1 MTAIHICGNS
11 WPVKCHINC
20 HGEPLPLHIGRTSA
34 ASMRRRPLAAPN
46 LHAAGTTGDY
56 PKLNSS
62 LSGIEGRAA
71 RDNIDAVTLIVA
83 IFPDL
88 FGRRHFDQGQH
99 SLQLIRMRGTGG

>member
-1 MTAIHICGNS
+1 MTAIHIYGNS

-20 HGEPLPLHIGRTSA
+20 QGEPLPLHIGRTSA
-34 ASMRRRPLAAPN
+34 ASMRSRLLVAPN
-46 LHAAGTTGDY
+46 RHSAGATDDY

-71 RDNIDAVTLIVA
+71 RDNIDAVTVIVV

-88 FGRRHFDQGQH
+88 FGRRHFHQGQH
-99 SLQLIRMRGTGG
+99 SLQLIRMSGPGG